1 MVKTPGYNSRITVK
15 LSTTKTGQSR
25 ATYWSGESMRWL
37 PLPRAEA
44 DLLLAMDQAD
54 AYVKWVAA

>member
-1 MVKTPGYNSRITVK
+1 MTPGYNSRITIK
-15 LSTTKTGQSR
+15 LSTTKNGQQR
-25 ATYWSGESMRWL
+25 ATYWSGMSMRWL

-44 DLLLAMDQAD
+44 ELFLAMDQAD